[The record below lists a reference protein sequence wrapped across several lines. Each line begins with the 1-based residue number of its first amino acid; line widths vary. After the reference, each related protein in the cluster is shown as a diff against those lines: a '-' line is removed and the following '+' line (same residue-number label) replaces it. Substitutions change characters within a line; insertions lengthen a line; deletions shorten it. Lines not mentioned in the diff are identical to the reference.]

1 MIAFVYL
8 CLGLWLGKPVVSS
21 AAMIKFDDITLQR
34 GGQPLIEGANLT
46 LDSGQRYGL
55 VGRNGAGKT
64 TLFKLLLGQLQLDA
78 GQLTWPPAMRMA
90 HMAQEIGDVNRS
102 TLEHVLDGD
111 LSLRAAEAAIAAAEA
126 KHDEAALS
134 HVYAD
139 YDHVGGYSAVNRAQQ
154 LLQGLGFPEQDWS
167 QPVGS
172 FSGGWRVR
180 LNLAQ
185 ALMCPSDLLLLDEP
199 TNHLDLDA
207 TMWLESWLQKYPG
220 TLFLVSHDRDFLDQV
235 VQVIVHLDRKKL
247 TSYRGNYAAFERQ
260 KAERMAQHQ
269 VMYSKQQTEIAHI
282 ESFIRRFKAKA
293 SKAKQAQGRVK
304 ALERME
310 KIAPA
315 YADSPF
321 TFRFPEFDK
330 TSSTLID
337 LDRVSIGYDKPIVS
351 ANITLL
357 HDSRYALLGPNGA
370 GKSSLIKTL
379 VGDLA
384 PLSGQIV
391 PGEHLKVGYFAQ
403 HQLEALDI
411 GASGLLHLQR
421 LKPKASEQELRNFL
435 GSFGWQ
441 GERVFEPVKHF
452 SGGEKVRLAL
462 AMIALQKPNLL
473 LLDEPTNHLDL
484 EARHALTMA
493 LQAYQ
498 GAIVVISHDRH
509 LLRQVV
515 DNYWIVADGK
525 VKEFEGDLQDYQ
537 MQVQALAQAQAQAKM
552 KERQEI
558 IRSDPSKTN
567 HPEAEAL
574 TPAERKEQKRQQA
587 EKRKQLSPLKKAIAK
602 HEKDIDLWQAKL
614 DLLEAELAQ
623 PSLYDAENK
632 AKLKDLLAQQAHASE
647 QHEYNEEL
655 WLEKNDQ
662 LESMVM

>member
-1 MIAFVYL
+1 
-8 CLGLWLGKPVVSS
+8 
-21 AAMIKFDDITLQR
+21 MIKFDDITLQR

-102 TLEHVLDGD
+102 TLDHVLDGD
-111 LSLRAAEAAIAAAEA
+111 QALRDAEAAIAAAEA
-126 KHDEAALS
+126 THNEAALS

-167 QPVGS
+167 QPVGT

-207 TMWLESWLQKYPG
+207 TMWLEAWLQKYPG

-235 VQVIVHLDRKKL
+235 VQVIVHLDRKLL

-282 ESFIRRFKAKA
+282 ENFIRRFKAKA

-384 PLSGQIV
+384 PLAGQVV
-391 PGEHLKVGYFAQ
+391 PGEHLKIGYFAQ

-411 GASGLLHLQR
+411 EANGLLHLQR
-421 LKPKASEQELRNFL
+421 LKPQASEQELRNFL

-493 LQAYQ
+493 LQAYE

-515 DNYWIVADGK
+515 DNYWLVADGK

-537 MQVQALAQAQAQAKM
+537 VQVQALAQAQAQAKM
-552 KERQEI
+552 KQRQDT
-558 IRSDPSKTN
+558 IRSDPSTASQV
-567 HPEAEAL
+567 ESEAL

-587 EKRKQLSPLKKAIAK
+587 EQRKQLSPLKKAIAK

-614 DLLEAELAQ
+614 DLLETELAQ

-632 AKLKDLLAQQAHASE
+632 AKLKDLLSQQAHASE

-662 LESMVM
+662 LESMAW

>member
-1 MIAFVYL
+1 M
-8 CLGLWLGKPVVSS
+8 VSS

-167 QPVGS
+167 QPVGN

>member
-1 MIAFVYL
+1 
-8 CLGLWLGKPVVSS
+8 
-21 AAMIKFDDITLQR
+21 MIKFDQITLQR
-34 GGQPLIEGANLT
+34 GSQPLIEAADLT
-46 LDSGQRYGL
+46 LHSGQRYGL

-64 TLFKLLLGQLQLDA
+64 SLFKLLLGQLQLDS
-78 GQLTWPPAMRMA
+78 GQLTWPPTMRMA
-90 HMAQEIGDVNRS
+90 HMAQELGGVART

-111 LSLRAAEAAIAAAEA
+111 QALRQAEAAITKAEA
-126 KHDEAALS
+126 AHDEKTLA

-139 YDHVGGYSAVNRAQQ
+139 YDHAGGYTAVNRAQQ

-167 QPVGS
+167 LPVGS

-207 TMWLESWLQKYPG
+207 TMWLESWLQKYQG
-220 TLFLVSHDRDFLDQV
+220 TLLLVSHDRDFLDQV
-235 VQVIVHLDRKKL
+235 VDVIVHLDHKKL

-260 KAERMAQHQ
+260 KAERMAQQQ
-269 VMYSKQQTEIAHI
+269 VMYAKQQTEIAHI

-304 ALERME
+304 ALQRME

-321 TFRFPEFDK
+321 TFRFPEFER
-330 TSSTLID
+330 TSSTLLD
-337 LDRVSIGYDKPIVS
+337 LDQVSIGYEQPILH
-351 ANITLL
+351 ANMTLL

-379 VGDLA
+379 VGDLN
-384 PLSGQIV
+384 PLSGSITQ
-391 PGEHLKVGYFAQ
+391 GEHLKVGYFAQ
-403 HQLEALDI
+403 HQLEALDLDANGI
-411 GASGLLHLQR
+411 LHLQR

-435 GSFGWQ
+435 GGFGWQ

-493 LQAYQ
+493 LQAYE
-498 GAIVVISHDRH
+498 GALVVISHDRH

-515 DNYWIVADGK
+515 DQYWLVANGK

-537 MQVQALAQAQAQAKM
+537 AQVQSLALAQAKNKIEAKRA
-552 KERQEI
+552 KPQTGNNEL
-558 IRSDPSKTN
+558 
-567 HPEAEAL
+567 L
-574 TPAERKEQKRQQA
+574 TTLERKELKRQQA
-587 EKRKQLSPLKKAIAK
+587 EHRKQLSPLKKSIAK
-602 HEKDIDLWQAKL
+602 LEKDIDTWQAKL
-614 DLLEAELAQ
+614 DLLETELAQ
-623 PSLYDAENK
+623 PNLYQSDNK
-632 AKLKDLLAQQAHASE
+632 ATLRDLLSQQAHASE
-647 QHEYNEEL
+647 QHEVCEEQ
-655 WLEKNDQ
+655 WLEQQDR
-662 LESMVM
+662 LESMSL

>member
-1 MIAFVYL
+1 
-8 CLGLWLGKPVVSS
+8 
-21 AAMIKFDDITLQR
+21 MIKFDDITLQR

-102 TLEHVLDGD
+102 TLDHVLDGD
-111 LSLRAAEAAIAAAEA
+111 QALRDAEAAIAAAEA
-126 KHDEAALS
+126 THNEAALS

-167 QPVGS
+167 QPVGT

-207 TMWLESWLQKYPG
+207 TMWLEAWLQKYPG

-235 VQVIVHLDRKKL
+235 VQVIVHLDRKLL

-282 ESFIRRFKAKA
+282 ENFIRRFKAKA

-384 PLSGQIV
+384 PLAGQVV
-391 PGEHLKVGYFAQ
+391 PGEHLKIGYFAQ

-411 GASGLLHLQR
+411 EANGLLHLQR
-421 LKPKASEQELRNFL
+421 LKPQASEQELRNFL

-493 LQAYQ
+493 LQAYE

-515 DNYWIVADGK
+515 DNYWLVADGK

-537 MQVQALAQAQAQAKM
+537 VQVQALAQAQAQAKM
-552 KERQEI
+552 KQRQDTM
-558 IRSDPSKTN
+558 RSDPSTAN
-567 HPEAEAL
+567 QVESEAL

-587 EKRKQLSPLKKAIAK
+587 EQRKQLSPLKKAIAK

-614 DLLEAELAQ
+614 DLLETELAQ

-632 AKLKDLLAQQAHASE
+632 AKLKDLLSQQAHASE

-662 LESMVM
+662 LESMAL

>member
-1 MIAFVYL
+1 
-8 CLGLWLGKPVVSS
+8 
-21 AAMIKFDDITLQR
+21 MIKFDKITLQR
-34 GGQPLIEGANLT
+34 GGQPLIEEANLT
-46 LDSGQRYGL
+46 LNSGQRYGL
-55 VGRNGAGKT
+55 IGRNGAGKT

-102 TLEHVLDGD
+102 TLDHVLDGD
-111 LSLRAAEAAIAAAEA
+111 QALRAAEAAITAAET

-235 VQVIVHLDRKKL
+235 VQVIVHLDRKQL

-260 KAERMAQHQ
+260 KAERMAQQQ
-269 VMYSKQQTEIAHI
+269 VMYAKQQTEIAHI
-282 ESFIRRFKAKA
+282 ESFIQRFKAKA
-293 SKAKQAQGRVK
+293 SKAKQAQGRMK

-337 LDRVSIGYDKPIVS
+337 LDQVSIGYDKPIVS

-379 VGDLA
+379 VGDIA
-384 PLSGQIV
+384 PLSGQVV
-391 PGEHLKVGYFAQ
+391 PGEHLKIGYFAQ
-403 HQLEALDI
+403 HQLEALDME
-411 GASGLLHLQR
+411 ANGLLHLQR
-421 LKPKASEQELRNFL
+421 LKPTASEQDLRNFL
-435 GSFGWQ
+435 GGFGWQ
-441 GERVFEPVKHF
+441 GERIFEPVKHF

-462 AMIALQKPNLL
+462 AMIAIQKPNLL

-515 DNYWIVADGK
+515 DNYWLVADGK

-537 MQVQALAQAQAQAKM
+537 AQVQALAQAQAQAKM
-552 KERQEI
+552 KQRQETM
-558 IRSDPSKTN
+558 RLDPSAAVLCESET
-567 HPEAEAL
+567 L
-574 TPAERKEQKRQQA
+574 TPAERKEQKRLQA

-614 DLLEAELAQ
+614 DQLEVELTQ
-623 PSLYDAENK
+623 PSLYEMENK
-632 AKLKDLLAQQAHASE
+632 AKLKDLLAQQAHASQ
-647 QHEYNEEL
+647 QHEHNEEL
-655 WLEKNDQ
+655 WLEKNDE
-662 LESMVM
+662 LESMVS

>member
-1 MIAFVYL
+1 
-8 CLGLWLGKPVVSS
+8 
-21 AAMIKFDDITLQR
+21 MIKFDQITLQR
-34 GGQPLIEGANLT
+34 GSQPLIEAADLT
-46 LDSGQRYGL
+46 LHSGQRYGL

-64 TLFKLLLGQLQLDA
+64 SLFKLLLGQLQLA
-78 GQLTWPPAMRMA
+78 SGQLTWPPTMRMA
-90 HMAQEIGDVNRS
+90 HMAQELGGVKRT
-102 TLEHVLDGD
+102 TLDHVLDGD
-111 LSLRAAEAAIAAAEA
+111 RALRQAESAIAKAEAA
-126 KHDEAALS
+126 HDEQALA

-139 YDHVGGYSAVNRAQQ
+139 YDHAGGYTAVNRAQQ

-207 TMWLESWLQKYPG
+207 TMWLESWLQKYQG
-220 TLFLVSHDRDFLDQV
+220 TLLLVSHDRDFLDQV
-235 VQVIVHLDRKKL
+235 VDVIVHLDHKKL

-260 KAERMAQHQ
+260 KAERMAQQQ
-269 VMYSKQQTEIAHI
+269 VMYAKQQTEIAHI

-304 ALERME
+304 ALQRME

-321 TFRFPEFDK
+321 TFRFPEFER
-330 TSSTLID
+330 TSSTLLD
-337 LDRVSIGYDKPIVS
+337 LDQVSIGYEQPILH
-351 ANITLL
+351 ANMTLL

-379 VGDLA
+379 VGDLN
-384 PLSGQIV
+384 PLSGSITQ
-391 PGEHLKVGYFAQ
+391 GEHLKVGYFAQ
-403 HQLEALDI
+403 HQLEALDLDANGI
-411 GASGLLHLQR
+411 LHLQR

-435 GSFGWQ
+435 GGFGWQ

-493 LQAYQ
+493 LQAYE
-498 GAIVVISHDRH
+498 GALVVISHDRH

-515 DNYWIVADGK
+515 DQYWLVANGK

-537 MQVQALAQAQAQAKM
+537 AQVQSLALAQAKNKIEAKRA
-552 KERQEI
+552 KPQTGNNEL
-558 IRSDPSKTN
+558 
-567 HPEAEAL
+567 L
-574 TPAERKEQKRQQA
+574 TTLERKELKRQQA
-587 EKRKQLSPLKKAIAK
+587 EHRKQLSPLKKSIAK
-602 HEKDIDLWQAKL
+602 LEKDIDTWQAKL
-614 DLLEAELAQ
+614 DLLETELAQ
-623 PSLYDAENK
+623 PNLYQSDNK
-632 AKLKDLLAQQAHASE
+632 ATLRDLLSQQAHASE
-647 QHEYNEEL
+647 QHEVCEEQ
-655 WLEKNDQ
+655 WLEQQDR
-662 LESMVM
+662 LESMSL

>member
-1 MIAFVYL
+1 
-8 CLGLWLGKPVVSS
+8 
-21 AAMIKFDDITLQR
+21 MIKFDDITLQR
-34 GGQPLIEGANLT
+34 GGQPLIEAATLT
-46 LDSGQRYGL
+46 LNSGQRYGL
-55 VGRNGAGKT
+55 IGRNGAGKT

-78 GQLTWPPAMRMA
+78 GHLTWPPAMRMA

-102 TLEHVLDGD
+102 TLDHVLDGD
-111 LSLRAAEAAIAAAEA
+111 LALRAAEAAIAIAEA
-126 KHDEAALS
+126 THDEAALT

-139 YDHVGGYSAVNRAQQ
+139 YDHAGGYSAVNRAQQ
-154 LLQGLGFPEQDWS
+154 LLQGLGFPEQDWA

-235 VQVIVHLDRKKL
+235 VQVIVHLDHKKL

-260 KAERMAQHQ
+260 KAERMAQQQ
-269 VMYSKQQTEIAHI
+269 VMYAKQQTEIAHI
-282 ESFIRRFKAKA
+282 ESFIQRFKAKA
-293 SKAKQAQGRVK
+293 SKAKQAQGRMK

-321 TFRFPEFDK
+321 TFRFPEFEK

-384 PLSGQIV
+384 PLSGQVV
-391 PGEHLKVGYFAQ
+391 PGEHLKIGYFAQ
-403 HQLEALDI
+403 HQLEALDME
-411 GASGLLHLQR
+411 ANGLLHLQR

-435 GSFGWQ
+435 GGFGWQ
-441 GERVFEPVKHF
+441 GERIFEPVKHF

-462 AMIALQKPNLL
+462 AMIAIQKPNLL

-515 DNYWIVADGK
+515 DNYWLVADGK

-537 MQVQALAQAQAQAKM
+537 LQVQALAQAQAQAKL
-552 KERQEI
+552 KDRQETL
-558 IRSDPSKTN
+558 RSDPNNTN
-567 HPEAEAL
+567 GVESDAL

-587 EKRKQLSPLKKAIAK
+587 ENRKQLSPLKKAIAK

-614 DLLEAELAQ
+614 DLFEEELAQ
-623 PSLYDAENK
+623 PSLYAVENK
-632 AKLKDLLAQQAHASE
+632 AKLKDLLAQQAHASG
-647 QHEYNEEL
+647 QHEQCEEL
-655 WLEKNDQ
+655 WFEKTDE
-662 LESMVM
+662 LESMLL

>member
-1 MIAFVYL
+1 
-8 CLGLWLGKPVVSS
+8 
-21 AAMIKFDDITLQR
+21 MIKFDQITLQR
-34 GGQPLIEGANLT
+34 GSQPLIEAADLT
-46 LDSGQRYGL
+46 LYSGQRYGL

-64 TLFKLLLGQLQLDA
+64 SLFKLLLGQLQLDS
-78 GQLTWPPAMRMA
+78 GQLTWPPTMRMA
-90 HMAQEIGDVNRS
+90 HMAQELGGVERT
-102 TLEHVLDGD
+102 TLDHVLDGD
-111 LSLRAAEAAIAAAEA
+111 RALRQAEAAIAKAEA
-126 KHDEAALS
+126 SHDEKALA

-139 YDHVGGYSAVNRAQQ
+139 YDHAGGYTAVNRAQQ

-207 TMWLESWLQKYPG
+207 TMWLESWLQKYQG
-220 TLFLVSHDRDFLDQV
+220 TLLLVSHDRDFLDQV
-235 VQVIVHLDRKKL
+235 VDVIVHLDHKKL

-260 KAERMAQHQ
+260 KAERMAQQQ
-269 VMYSKQQTEIAHI
+269 VMYAKQQTEIAHI

-321 TFRFPEFDK
+321 TFRFPEFER
-330 TSSTLID
+330 TSSTLLD
-337 LDRVSIGYDKPIVS
+337 LDQVSIGYEKPILH
-351 ANITLL
+351 ANMTLL

-379 VGDLA
+379 VGDLN
-384 PLSGQIV
+384 PLAGSVTQ
-391 PGEHLKVGYFAQ
+391 GEHLKIGYFAQ
-403 HQLEALDI
+403 HQLEALDLEANGI
-411 GASGLLHLQR
+411 LHLQR

-435 GSFGWQ
+435 GGFGWQ

-493 LQAYQ
+493 LQAYE
-498 GAIVVISHDRH
+498 GALVVISHDRH

-515 DNYWIVADGK
+515 DQYWLVANGK

-537 MQVQALAQAQAQAKM
+537 AQVQSLALAQAKNKIEAKRSASQAGNN
-552 KERQEI
+552 EL
-558 IRSDPSKTN
+558 
-567 HPEAEAL
+567 L
-574 TPAERKEQKRQQA
+574 TTLERKELKRQQA
-587 EKRKQLSPLKKAIAK
+587 EHRKQLSPLKKSIAK
-602 HEKDIDLWQAKL
+602 LEKDIDSWQAKL
-614 DLLEAELAQ
+614 DLLETELAQ
-623 PSLYDAENK
+623 PSLYQSENK
-632 AKLKDLLAQQAHASE
+632 ATLKDLLAQQAHASE
-647 QHEYNEEL
+647 QHEMCEEQ
-655 WLEKNDQ
+655 WLEQQDR
-662 LESMVM
+662 LETMTP

>member
-1 MIAFVYL
+1 M
-8 CLGLWLGKPVVSS
+8 VSS

-567 HPEAEAL
+567 HSEAEAL

>member
-1 MIAFVYL
+1 M
-8 CLGLWLGKPVVSS
+8 VSS
-21 AAMIKFDDITLQR
+21 AAMIKFDKITLQR

-46 LDSGQRYGL
+46 LNSGQRYGL
-55 VGRNGAGKT
+55 IGRNGAGKT

-102 TLEHVLDGD
+102 TLDHVLDGD
-111 LSLRAAEAAIAAAEA
+111 QALRAAEAAITVAET

-235 VQVIVHLDRKKL
+235 VQVIVHLDRKQL

-260 KAERMAQHQ
+260 KAERMAQQQ
-269 VMYSKQQTEIAHI
+269 VMYAKQQTEIAHI
-282 ESFIRRFKAKA
+282 ESFIQRFKAKA
-293 SKAKQAQGRVK
+293 SKAKQAQGRMK

-337 LDRVSIGYDKPIVS
+337 LDQVSIGYDKPIIS

-379 VGDLA
+379 VGDIA
-384 PLSGQIV
+384 PLSGQVV
-391 PGEHLKVGYFAQ
+391 PGEHLKIGYFAQ
-403 HQLEALDI
+403 HQLEALDME
-411 GASGLLHLQR
+411 ANGLLHLQR
-421 LKPKASEQELRNFL
+421 LKPTASEQDLRNFL
-435 GSFGWQ
+435 GGFGWQ
-441 GERVFEPVKHF
+441 GERIFEPVKHF

-462 AMIALQKPNLL
+462 AMIAIQKPNLL

-515 DNYWIVADGK
+515 DNYWLVADGK

-537 MQVQALAQAQAQAKM
+537 AQVQALAQAQAQAKM
-552 KERQEI
+552 KQRQETM
-558 IRSDPSKTN
+558 RLDPSKAIHCESET
-567 HPEAEAL
+567 L
-574 TPAERKEQKRQQA
+574 TPAERKEQKRLQA

-602 HEKDIDLWQAKL
+602 HEKDIDAWQAKL
-614 DLLEAELAQ
+614 DQLEIELAQ
-623 PSLYDAENK
+623 PSLYEMENK
-632 AKLKDLLAQQAHASE
+632 AKLKDLLTQQAHASQ
-647 QHEYNEEL
+647 QHEHNEEL
-655 WLEKNDQ
+655 WLEKNDE
-662 LESMVM
+662 LESMVS

>member
-1 MIAFVYL
+1 
-8 CLGLWLGKPVVSS
+8 
-21 AAMIKFDDITLQR
+21 MIKFDKITLQR

-46 LDSGQRYGL
+46 LNSGQRYGL
-55 VGRNGAGKT
+55 IGRNGAGKT
-64 TLFKLLLGQLQLDA
+64 TLFKLLLDQLQLDA

-102 TLEHVLDGD
+102 TLDHVLDGD
-111 LSLRAAEAAIAAAEA
+111 QALRAAEAAITAAET

-235 VQVIVHLDRKKL
+235 VQVIVHLDRKQL

-260 KAERMAQHQ
+260 KAERMAQQQ
-269 VMYSKQQTEIAHI
+269 VMYAKQQTEIAHI
-282 ESFIRRFKAKA
+282 ESFIQRFKAKA
-293 SKAKQAQGRVK
+293 SKAKQAQGRMK

-337 LDRVSIGYDKPIVS
+337 LDQVSIGYDKPIVS

-379 VGDLA
+379 VGDIA
-384 PLSGQIV
+384 PLSGQVV
-391 PGEHLKVGYFAQ
+391 PGEHLKIGYFAQ
-403 HQLEALDI
+403 HQLEALDME
-411 GASGLLHLQR
+411 ANGLLHLQR
-421 LKPKASEQELRNFL
+421 LKPTASEQDLRNFL
-435 GSFGWQ
+435 GGFGWQ
-441 GERVFEPVKHF
+441 GERIFEPVKHF

-462 AMIALQKPNLL
+462 AMIAIQKPNLL

-515 DNYWIVADGK
+515 DNYWLVADGK
-525 VKEFEGDLQDYQ
+525 VQEFEGDLQDYQ
-537 MQVQALAQAQAQAKM
+537 AQVQVLAQAQAQAKM
-552 KERQEI
+552 KQRQETM
-558 IRSDPSKTN
+558 RLDPSKAVHCESET
-567 HPEAEAL
+567 L
-574 TPAERKEQKRQQA
+574 TPAERKEQKRLQA

-602 HEKDIDLWQAKL
+602 HEKDIDAWQAKL
-614 DLLEAELAQ
+614 DQLEIELAQ
-623 PSLYDAENK
+623 PSLYEMENK
-632 AKLKDLLAQQAHASE
+632 AKLKDLLAQQAHASQ
-647 QHEYNEEL
+647 QHEHNEEL
-655 WLEKNDQ
+655 WLEKNDE
-662 LESMVM
+662 LESMVS

>member
-1 MIAFVYL
+1 
-8 CLGLWLGKPVVSS
+8 
-21 AAMIKFDDITLQR
+21 MIKFDDITLQR

-46 LDSGQRYGL
+46 LNSGQRYGL
-55 VGRNGAGKT
+55 IGRNGAGKT

-102 TLEHVLDGD
+102 TLDHVLDGD
-111 LSLRAAEAAIAAAEA
+111 LALRAAEAAITAAEA
-126 KHDEAALS
+126 IHDEAALS

-207 TMWLESWLQKYPG
+207 TMWLESWLQKYSG

-235 VQVIVHLDRKKL
+235 VQVIVHLDRKQL

-260 KAERMAQHQ
+260 KAERMAQQQ
-269 VMYSKQQTEIAHI
+269 VMYAKQQTEIAHI
-282 ESFIRRFKAKA
+282 ESFIQRFKAKA
-293 SKAKQAQGRVK
+293 SKAKQAQGRMK

-321 TFRFPEFDK
+321 TFRFPEFEK

-337 LDRVSIGYDKPIVS
+337 LDQVSIGYDKPIVS

-384 PLSGQIV
+384 PLSGQVV
-391 PGEHLKVGYFAQ
+391 PGEHLKIGYFAQ
-403 HQLEALDI
+403 HQLEALDME
-411 GASGLLHLQR
+411 ANGLLHLQR
-421 LKPKASEQELRNFL
+421 LKPGASEQELRNFL
-435 GSFGWQ
+435 GGFGWQ
-441 GERVFEPVKHF
+441 GDRIFEPVKHF

-462 AMIALQKPNLL
+462 AMIAIQKPNLL

-515 DNYWIVADGK
+515 DNYWLVADGK

-537 MQVQALAQAQAQAKM
+537 VQVQALAQAQAQAKM
-552 KERQEI
+552 KDRQEA
-558 IRSDPSKTN
+558 IRLDPSSAKDSAS
-567 HPEAEAL
+567 ESL

-587 EKRKQLSPLKKAIAK
+587 EKRKKLSPLKKAIAK
-602 HEKDIDLWQAKL
+602 HEKDIDVWQTKL
-614 DLLEAELAQ
+614 DELEAQLAT
-623 PSLYDAENK
+623 PSLYEVVNK

-647 QHEYNEEL
+647 QHEHNEEL
-655 WLEKNDQ
+655 WLEKNDE
-662 LESMVM
+662 LESMQL

>member
-1 MIAFVYL
+1 
-8 CLGLWLGKPVVSS
+8 VVSS
-21 AAMIKFDDITLQR
+21 AAMIKFDQITLQR
-34 GGQPLIEGANLT
+34 GSQPLIEAADLT
-46 LDSGQRYGL
+46 LHSGQRYGL
-55 VGRNGAGKT
+55 IGRNGAGKT
-64 TLFKLLLGQLQLDA
+64 SLFKLLLGQLQLDS
-78 GQLTWPPAMRMA
+78 GRLSWPPSMRMA
-90 HMAQEIGDVNRS
+90 HMAQELGGVKRT
-102 TLEHVLDGD
+102 TLDHVLDGD
-111 LSLRAAEAAIAAAEA
+111 QALRQAEAAIAKAEA
-126 KHDEAALS
+126 AHDEKALA

-207 TMWLESWLQKYPG
+207 TLWLETWLQKYEG
-220 TLFLVSHDRDFLDQV
+220 TLLLVSHDRDFLDQV
-235 VQVIVHLDRKKL
+235 VQVIVHLDHKKL

-260 KAERMAQHQ
+260 KAERMAQQQ
-269 VMYSKQQTEIAHI
+269 VMYAKQQVEIAHI
-282 ESFIRRFKAKA
+282 ENFIRRFKAKA

-321 TFRFPEFDK
+321 TFRFPEFER
-330 TSSTLID
+330 TSSTLLD
-337 LDRVSIGYDKPIVS
+337 LDQVSIGYDKPILH
-351 ANITLL
+351 ANMTLL

-370 GKSSLIKTL
+370 GKSSLIKAL

-384 PLSGQIV
+384 PLSGNIV
-391 PGEHLKVGYFAQ
+391 QGDHLKIGYFAQ
-403 HQLEALDI
+403 HQLEALDLN
-411 GASGLLHLQR
+411 ASGLLHLQR
-421 LKPKASEQELRNFL
+421 LQPSASEQELRNFL

-493 LQAYQ
+493 LQAYE
-498 GAIVVISHDRH
+498 GALVVISHDRH

-515 DNYWIVADGK
+515 DQYWLVANGQ

-537 MQVQALAQAQAQAKM
+537 AQVQSLAQVQAQTKVQQRLDAK
-552 KERQEI
+552 RI
-558 IRSDPSKTN
+558 DPGSAAANT
-567 HPEAEAL
+567 EAV
-574 TPAERKEQKRQQA
+574 TPAERKQQKRQQA
-587 EKRKQLSPLKKAIAK
+587 EMRKQLSPLKKAITK
-602 HEKDIDLWQAKL
+602 HEKDIDVWQAKL
-614 DLLEAELAQ
+614 DQLELELAQ
-623 PSLYDAENK
+623 PSLYAAENK
-632 AKLKDLLAQQAHASE
+632 AKLKDLLAQQTEASS
-647 QHEYNEEL
+647 QHQISEEL
-655 WLEKNDQ
+655 WLEQQDE
-662 LESMVM
+662 LETLSASLGI

>member
-1 MIAFVYL
+1 
-8 CLGLWLGKPVVSS
+8 
-21 AAMIKFDDITLQR
+21 MIKFDDITLQR

-167 QPVGS
+167 QPVGN

>member
-1 MIAFVYL
+1 
-8 CLGLWLGKPVVSS
+8 
-21 AAMIKFDDITLQR
+21 MIKFDDITLQR

-567 HPEAEAL
+567 HSEAEAL

-587 EKRKQLSPLKKAIAK
+587 EKRKQLSPLKKSIAK

>member
-1 MIAFVYL
+1 
-8 CLGLWLGKPVVSS
+8 
-21 AAMIKFDDITLQR
+21 
-34 GGQPLIEGANLT
+34 
-46 LDSGQRYGL
+46 
-55 VGRNGAGKT
+55 
-64 TLFKLLLGQLQLDA
+64 
-78 GQLTWPPAMRMA
+78 
-90 HMAQEIGDVNRS
+90 
-102 TLEHVLDGD
+102 
-111 LSLRAAEAAIAAAEA
+111 
-126 KHDEAALS
+126 
-134 HVYAD
+134 
-139 YDHVGGYSAVNRAQQ
+139 
-154 LLQGLGFPEQDWS
+154 
-167 QPVGS
+167 
-172 FSGGWRVR
+172 
-180 LNLAQ
+180 
-185 ALMCPSDLLLLDEP
+185 
-199 TNHLDLDA
+199 
-207 TMWLESWLQKYPG
+207 MWLESWLQKSPG
-220 TLFLVSHDRDFLDQV
+220 TLFLVAHDRDFLDQV
-235 VQVIVHLDRKKL
+235 VQVIVHLDRKLL

-282 ESFIRRFKAKA
+282 ENFIRRFKAKA

-357 HDSRYALLGPNGA
+357 HDSRYALLGQ
-370 GKSSLIKTL
+370 
-379 VGDLA
+379 V
-384 PLSGQIV
+384 V
-391 PGEHLKVGYFAQ
+391 PGEHLKIGYFAQ

-411 GASGLLHLQR
+411 EANGLLHLQR
-421 LKPKASEQELRNFL
+421 LKPQASEQELRNFL

-493 LQAYQ
+493 LQAYE

-515 DNYWIVADGK
+515 DNYWLVADGK

-537 MQVQALAQAQAQAKM
+537 VQVQALAQAQAQAKM
-552 KERQEI
+552 KQRQDT
-558 IRSDPSKTN
+558 IRSDPSTAN
-567 HPEAEAL
+567 QVESETL

-587 EKRKQLSPLKKAIAK
+587 EQRKQLSPLKKAIAK

-614 DLLEAELAQ
+614 DLLETELAQ

-632 AKLKDLLAQQAHASE
+632 AKLKDLLSQQAHASE

-662 LESMVM
+662 LESMAL

>member
-1 MIAFVYL
+1 
-8 CLGLWLGKPVVSS
+8 
-21 AAMIKFDDITLQR
+21 
-34 GGQPLIEGANLT
+34 
-46 LDSGQRYGL
+46 
-55 VGRNGAGKT
+55 
-64 TLFKLLLGQLQLDA
+64 
-78 GQLTWPPAMRMA
+78 
-90 HMAQEIGDVNRS
+90 
-102 TLEHVLDGD
+102 DGD

-567 HPEAEAL
+567 HSEAEAL

>member
-1 MIAFVYL
+1 M
-8 CLGLWLGKPVVSS
+8 VSS

-34 GGQPLIEGANLT
+34 GGHPLIEGANLT

-126 KHDEAALS
+126 RHDEAALS

-515 DNYWIVADGK
+515 DNYWIVANGK

-567 HPEAEAL
+567 HSEAEAL

>member
-1 MIAFVYL
+1 
-8 CLGLWLGKPVVSS
+8 
-21 AAMIKFDDITLQR
+21 MIKFDDITLQR
-34 GGQPLIEGANLT
+34 GGQPLIEGATLT
-46 LDSGQRYGL
+46 LNSGQRYGL
-55 VGRNGAGKT
+55 IGRNGAGKT

-102 TLEHVLDGD
+102 TLDHVLDGD
-111 LSLRAAEAAIAAAEA
+111 QALRDAEAAIAAAEA
-126 KHDEAALS
+126 THNEAALS

-167 QPVGS
+167 QPVGT

-235 VQVIVHLDRKKL
+235 VQVIVHLDRKLL

-282 ESFIRRFKAKA
+282 ENFIRRFKAKA

-384 PLSGQIV
+384 PLAGQVV
-391 PGEHLKVGYFAQ
+391 PGEHLKIGYFAQ

-411 GASGLLHLQR
+411 EANGLLHLQR
-421 LKPKASEQELRNFL
+421 LKPQASEQELRNFL

-493 LQAYQ
+493 LQAYE

-515 DNYWIVADGK
+515 DNYWLVADGK

-537 MQVQALAQAQAQAKM
+537 VQVQALAQAQAQAKM
-552 KERQEI
+552 KQRQDT
-558 IRSDPSKTN
+558 IRSDPSTAN
-567 HPEAEAL
+567 QVESEAL

-587 EKRKQLSPLKKAIAK
+587 EQRKQLSPLKKAIAK

-614 DLLEAELAQ
+614 DLLETELAQ

-632 AKLKDLLAQQAHASE
+632 AKLKDLLSQQAHASE

-662 LESMVM
+662 LESMAW

>member
-1 MIAFVYL
+1 
-8 CLGLWLGKPVVSS
+8 
-21 AAMIKFDDITLQR
+21 MIKFDQITLQR
-34 GGQPLIEGANLT
+34 GSQPLIEAADLT
-46 LDSGQRYGL
+46 LHSGQRYGL

-64 TLFKLLLGQLQLDA
+64 SLFKLLLGQLQLDS
-78 GQLTWPPAMRMA
+78 GQLTWPPTMRMA
-90 HMAQEIGDVNRS
+90 HMAQELGGVKRT
-102 TLEHVLDGD
+102 TLDHVLDGD
-111 LSLRAAEAAIAAAEA
+111 QALRQAESAIAKAEAAHYEQ
-126 KHDEAALS
+126 ALV
-134 HVYAD
+134 HVYAS
-139 YDHVGGYSAVNRAQQ
+139 YDHAGGYTAVNRAQQ

-207 TMWLESWLQKYPG
+207 TMWLESWLQKYQG
-220 TLFLVSHDRDFLDQV
+220 TLLLVSHDRDFLDQV
-235 VQVIVHLDRKKL
+235 VDVIVHLDHKKL

-260 KAERMAQHQ
+260 KAERMAQQQ
-269 VMYSKQQTEIAHI
+269 VMYAKQQTEIAHI

-304 ALERME
+304 ALQRME

-321 TFRFPEFDK
+321 TFRFPEFER
-330 TSSTLID
+330 TSSTLLD
-337 LDRVSIGYDKPIVS
+337 LDQVSIGYEQPILH
-351 ANITLL
+351 ANMTLL

-379 VGDLA
+379 VGDLN
-384 PLSGQIV
+384 PLSGSITQ
-391 PGEHLKVGYFAQ
+391 GEHLKVGYFAQ
-403 HQLEALDI
+403 HQLEALDLDANGI
-411 GASGLLHLQR
+411 LHLQR

-435 GSFGWQ
+435 GGFGWQ

-493 LQAYQ
+493 LQAYE
-498 GAIVVISHDRH
+498 GALVVISHDRH

-515 DNYWIVADGK
+515 DQYWLVANGK

-537 MQVQALAQAQAQAKM
+537 AQVQSLALAQAKNKIEAKRA
-552 KERQEI
+552 KPQTGNNEL
-558 IRSDPSKTN
+558 
-567 HPEAEAL
+567 L
-574 TPAERKEQKRQQA
+574 TTLERKELKRQQA
-587 EKRKQLSPLKKAIAK
+587 EHRKQLSPLKKSIAK
-602 HEKDIDLWQAKL
+602 LEKDIDTWQAKL
-614 DLLEAELAQ
+614 DLLETELAQ
-623 PSLYDAENK
+623 PNLYQSDNK
-632 AKLKDLLAQQAHASE
+632 ATLRDLLSQQAHASE
-647 QHEYNEEL
+647 QHEVCEEQ
-655 WLEKNDQ
+655 WLEQQDR
-662 LESMVM
+662 LESMSL

>member
-1 MIAFVYL
+1 
-8 CLGLWLGKPVVSS
+8 
-21 AAMIKFDDITLQR
+21 MIKFDDITLQR
-34 GGQPLIEGANLT
+34 GGQPLIEGATLT
-46 LDSGQRYGL
+46 LNSGQRYGL
-55 VGRNGAGKT
+55 IGRNGAGKT

-102 TLEHVLDGD
+102 TLDHVLDGD
-111 LSLRAAEAAIAAAEA
+111 LALRAAEAAIAAAEA

-154 LLQGLGFPEQDWS
+154 LLQGLGFPEQDWG

-207 TMWLESWLQKYPG
+207 TMWLESWLQKYAG

-235 VQVIVHLDRKKL
+235 VQVIVHLDRKQL

-269 VMYSKQQTEIAHI
+269 VMFAKQQTEIAHI
-282 ESFIRRFKAKA
+282 ESFIQRFKAKA
-293 SKAKQAQGRVK
+293 SKAKQAQGRMK

-337 LDRVSIGYDKPIVS
+337 LDQVSIGYDKPIVS

-384 PLSGQIV
+384 PLSGQVV
-391 PGEHLKVGYFAQ
+391 PGEHLKIGYFAQ
-403 HQLEALDI
+403 HQLEALDME
-411 GASGLLHLQR
+411 ANGLLHLQR
-421 LKPKASEQELRNFL
+421 LTPKASEQDLRNFL
-435 GSFGWQ
+435 GGFGWQ

-462 AMIALQKPNLL
+462 AMIAIQKPNLL

-515 DNYWIVADGK
+515 DNYWLVADGK

-537 MQVQALAQAQAQAKM
+537 AQVQALAQAQAQAKM

-558 IRSDPSKTN
+558 MRLDPSAGS
-567 HPEAEAL
+567 HSEPEAL

-602 HEKDIDLWQAKL
+602 HEKDIDVWQAKL
-614 DLLEAELAQ
+614 DQLEEELAQ
-623 PSLYDAENK
+623 PSLYEMENK
-632 AKLKDLLAQQAHASE
+632 AKLKDLLVQQARASE
-647 QHEYNEEL
+647 QHEQCEEL
-655 WLEKNDQ
+655 WLEKNDE
-662 LESMVM
+662 LESMLM

>member
-1 MIAFVYL
+1 
-8 CLGLWLGKPVVSS
+8 
-21 AAMIKFDDITLQR
+21 MIKFSDITLQR

-78 GQLTWPPAMRMA
+78 GQLTWPPSLRMA

-102 TLEHVLDGD
+102 TLDHVLDGD
-111 LSLRAAEAAIAAAEA
+111 QALRSAEAAIAKAEA
-126 KHDEAALS
+126 SHNENALS

-139 YDHVGGYSAVNRAQQ
+139 YDHAGGYTAVNRAQQ
-154 LLQGLGFPEQDWS
+154 LLQGLGFPEQDWA

-220 TLFLVSHDRDFLDQV
+220 TLFLVSHDRDFLDEV
-235 VQVIVHLDRKKL
+235 VQVIVHLDHKQL

-260 KAERMAQHQ
+260 KAEKMAQQQ
-269 VMYSKQQTEIAHI
+269 VMYAKQQTEIAHI
-282 ESFIRRFKAKA
+282 ENFIRRFKAKA

-321 TFRFPEFDK
+321 TFRFPEFEK

-379 VGDLA
+379 VGELA
-384 PLSGQIV
+384 PLAGQVV

-411 GASGLLHLQR
+411 EANGLLHLQR

-435 GSFGWQ
+435 GGFGWQ

-515 DNYWIVADGK
+515 DNYWLVADGK

-537 MQVQALAQAQAQAKM
+537 AQVQSLALAQAKAKL
-552 KERQEI
+552 
-558 IRSDPSKTN
+558 
-567 HPEAEAL
+567 EAKRTEPKDDELTDGQGSGAASEAL
-574 TPAERKEQKRQQA
+574 SPLERKEQKRQQA
-587 EKRKQLSPLKKAIAK
+587 EQRKLLSPLKKAI
-602 HEKDIDLWQAKL
+602 EKLEREIDVWQAKL
-614 DLLEAELAQ
+614 DALESELAQ
-623 PSLYDAENK
+623 PSLYGSEHKD
-632 AKLKDLLAQQAHASE
+632 KLKQLLAQQAQASE
-647 QHEYNEEL
+647 QHGECEEQ
-655 WLEKNDQ
+655 WLEKQDQ
-662 LESMVM
+662 LESMQP

>member
-1 MIAFVYL
+1 M
-8 CLGLWLGKPVVSS
+8 PVVSS
-21 AAMIKFDDITLQR
+21 AAMIKFDKITLQR

-46 LDSGQRYGL
+46 LNSGQRYGL
-55 VGRNGAGKT
+55 IGRNGAGKT

-102 TLEHVLDGD
+102 TLDHVLDGD
-111 LSLRAAEAAIAAAEA
+111 QALRAAEAAITVAET
-126 KHDEAALS
+126 KHDEATLS

-235 VQVIVHLDRKKL
+235 VQVIVHLDRKQL

-260 KAERMAQHQ
+260 KAERMAQQQ
-269 VMYSKQQTEIAHI
+269 VMYAKQQTEIAHI
-282 ESFIRRFKAKA
+282 ESFIQRFKAKA
-293 SKAKQAQGRVK
+293 SKAKQAQGRMK

-337 LDRVSIGYDKPIVS
+337 LDQVSIGYDKPIVS

-379 VGDLA
+379 VGDIA
-384 PLSGQIV
+384 PLSGQVV
-391 PGEHLKVGYFAQ
+391 PGEHLKIGYFAQ
-403 HQLEALDI
+403 HQLEALDLK
-411 GASGLLHLQR
+411 ANGLLHLQR
-421 LKPKASEQELRNFL
+421 LKPTASEQDLRNFL
-435 GSFGWQ
+435 GGFGWQ
-441 GERVFEPVKHF
+441 GERIFEPVKHF

-462 AMIALQKPNLL
+462 AMIAIQKPNLL

-515 DNYWIVADGK
+515 DNYWLVADGK

-537 MQVQALAQAQAQAKM
+537 AQVQALAQAQAQAKM
-552 KERQEI
+552 KQRQETM
-558 IRSDPSKTN
+558 RLDPSAAVHCESET
-567 HPEAEAL
+567 L
-574 TPAERKEQKRQQA
+574 TPAERKEQKRLQA

-614 DLLEAELAQ
+614 DQLDVELAQ
-623 PSLYDAENK
+623 PSLYEMENK
-632 AKLKDLLAQQAHASE
+632 AKLKDLLAQQAHASQ
-647 QHEYNEEL
+647 QHEHNEEL
-655 WLEKNDQ
+655 WLEKNDE
-662 LESMVM
+662 LESMVS

>member
-1 MIAFVYL
+1 
-8 CLGLWLGKPVVSS
+8 
-21 AAMIKFDDITLQR
+21 MIKFDKITLQR
-34 GGQPLIEGANLT
+34 GGQPLIEGADLT

-78 GQLTWPPAMRMA
+78 GQLTWPPAIRMA

-102 TLEHVLDGD
+102 TLDHVLDGD
-111 LSLRAAEAAIAAAEA
+111 QALRKAELAITAAEAT
-126 KHDEAALS
+126 HDEAALS

-139 YDHVGGYSAVNRAQQ
+139 YDHAGGYSAVNRAQQ
-154 LLQGLGFPEQDWS
+154 LLQGLGFPEQDWN
-167 QPVGS
+167 QPVET

-235 VQVIVHLDRKKL
+235 VQVIVHLDRKLL

-282 ESFIRRFKAKA
+282 ENFIRRFKAKA

-379 VGDLA
+379 VGDLT
-384 PLSGQIV
+384 PLAGQVV
-391 PGEHLKVGYFAQ
+391 PGEHLKIGYFAQ
-403 HQLEALDI
+403 HQLETLDI
-411 GASGLLHLQR
+411 EANGLLHLQR
-421 LKPKASEQELRNFL
+421 LKPSASEQDLRNFL

-498 GAIVVISHDRH
+498 GALVVISHDRH

-537 MQVQALAQAQAQAKM
+537 VQVQALAQAQAQAKM
-552 KERQEI
+552 KQRQDTINSNPSSTETLA
-558 IRSDPSKTN
+558 SD
-567 HPEAEAL
+567 AL

-587 EKRKQLSPLKKAIAK
+587 QKRKQLSPLKKAISK
-602 HEKDIDLWQAKL
+602 HEKDIDVWQAKL
-614 DLLEAELAQ
+614 DQLEAELAE
-623 PSLYDAENK
+623 PSLYQVENK
-632 AKLKDLLAQQAHASE
+632 AKLKDLLAQQAHASQEHE
-647 QHEYNEEL
+647 QSEEL
-655 WLEKNDQ
+655 WLEKQDE
-662 LESMVM
+662 LESISL

>member
-1 MIAFVYL
+1 
-8 CLGLWLGKPVVSS
+8 
-21 AAMIKFDDITLQR
+21 MIKFDDITLQR

-102 TLEHVLDGD
+102 TLDHVLDGD
-111 LSLRAAEAAIAAAEA
+111 QALRDAEAAIAAAEA
-126 KHDEAALS
+126 THNEAALS

-167 QPVGS
+167 QPVGT

-235 VQVIVHLDRKKL
+235 VQVIVHLDRKLL

-282 ESFIRRFKAKA
+282 ENFIRRFKAKA

-384 PLSGQIV
+384 PLAGQVV
-391 PGEHLKVGYFAQ
+391 PGEHLKIGYFAQ

-411 GASGLLHLQR
+411 EANGLLHLQR
-421 LKPKASEQELRNFL
+421 LKPQASEQELRNFL

-493 LQAYQ
+493 LQAYE

-515 DNYWIVADGK
+515 DNYWLVADGK

-537 MQVQALAQAQAQAKM
+537 VQVQALAQAQAQAKM
-552 KERQEI
+552 KQRQDT
-558 IRSDPSKTN
+558 IRSDPSTAN
-567 HPEAEAL
+567 QVESEAL

-587 EKRKQLSPLKKAIAK
+587 EQRKQLSPLKKAIAK

-614 DLLEAELAQ
+614 DLLETELAQ

-632 AKLKDLLAQQAHASE
+632 AKLKDLLSQQAHASE

-662 LESMVM
+662 LESMAW

>member
-1 MIAFVYL
+1 M
-8 CLGLWLGKPVVSS
+8 VSS

-34 GGQPLIEGANLT
+34 GGHPLIEGANLT

-235 VQVIVHLDRKKL
+235 VQVIVHLDHKKL

-567 HPEAEAL
+567 HSEAEAL

>member
-1 MIAFVYL
+1 
-8 CLGLWLGKPVVSS
+8 
-21 AAMIKFDDITLQR
+21 
-34 GGQPLIEGANLT
+34 
-46 LDSGQRYGL
+46 
-55 VGRNGAGKT
+55 
-64 TLFKLLLGQLQLDA
+64 
-78 GQLTWPPAMRMA
+78 
-90 HMAQEIGDVNRS
+90 
-102 TLEHVLDGD
+102 
-111 LSLRAAEAAIAAAEA
+111 
-126 KHDEAALS
+126 
-134 HVYAD
+134 
-139 YDHVGGYSAVNRAQQ
+139 
-154 LLQGLGFPEQDWS
+154 
-167 QPVGS
+167 
-172 FSGGWRVR
+172 
-180 LNLAQ
+180 
-185 ALMCPSDLLLLDEP
+185 
-199 TNHLDLDA
+199 
-207 TMWLESWLQKYPG
+207 MWLESWLQKYPG

-235 VQVIVHLDRKKL
+235 VQVIVHLDRKLL

-282 ESFIRRFKAKA
+282 ENFIRRFKAKA

-379 VGDLA
+379 VGDLT
-384 PLSGQIV
+384 PLAGQVV
-391 PGEHLKVGYFAQ
+391 PGEHLKIGYFAQ

-411 GASGLLHLQR
+411 EANGLLHLQR
-421 LKPKASEQELRNFL
+421 LKPSASEQELRNFL

-498 GAIVVISHDRH
+498 GALVVISHDRH

-537 MQVQALAQAQAQAKM
+537 VQVQALAQAQAQAKM
-552 KERQEI
+552 KQRQDTTNANPSSIEPLV
-558 IRSDPSKTN
+558 SD
-567 HPEAEAL
+567 AL

-587 EKRKQLSPLKKAIAK
+587 EKRKQLSPLKKAISK
-602 HEKDIDLWQAKL
+602 YEKDIDIWQAKL
-614 DLLEAELAQ
+614 DQLEVELAE
-623 PSLYDAENK
+623 PSLYQLENK
-632 AKLKDLLAQQAHASE
+632 AKLKDLLAQQAHASQEHE
-647 QHEYNEEL
+647 QSEEL
-655 WLEKNDQ
+655 WLEKQDE
-662 LESMVM
+662 LESISL

>member
-1 MIAFVYL
+1 
-8 CLGLWLGKPVVSS
+8 
-21 AAMIKFDDITLQR
+21 MIKFNDITLQR
-34 GGQPLIEGANLT
+34 GGQSLIEGANLT
-46 LDSGQRYGL
+46 LHSGQRYGL
-55 VGRNGAGKT
+55 IGRNGAGKT

-78 GQLTWPPAMRMA
+78 GQLTWPPAMRIA
-90 HMAQEIGDVNRS
+90 HMAQEIGDVNRTS
-102 TLEHVLDGD
+102 LDHVLDGD
-111 LSLRAAEAAIAAAEA
+111 RALRAAELAITKAEA
-126 KHDEAALS
+126 SQDEVALS
-134 HVYAD
+134 QVYAD
-139 YDHVGGYSAVNRAQQ
+139 YDHLGGYTALNRAQQ
-154 LLQGLGFPEQDWS
+154 LLQGLGFSEQDWG

-235 VQVIVHLDRKKL
+235 VQVIVHLDRKQL

-260 KAERMAQHQ
+260 KAERMAQQQ
-269 VMYSKQQTEIAHI
+269 VMYAKQQTEIAHI
-282 ESFIRRFKAKA
+282 ESFIKRFKAKA
-293 SKAKQAQGRVK
+293 SKAKQAQGRMK

-321 TFRFPEFDK
+321 TFRFPEFEK

-337 LDRVSIGYDKPIVS
+337 LSQVSIGYDKPIVS

-379 VGDLA
+379 VGDLV
-384 PLSGQIV
+384 PLAGQIV
-391 PGEHLKVGYFAQ
+391 PGEHLKIGYFAQ
-403 HQLEALDI
+403 HQLEALDME
-411 GASGLLHLQR
+411 ANGLLHLQR
-421 LKPKASEQELRNFL
+421 LKPNSSEQELRNFL
-435 GSFGWQ
+435 GGFGWQ
-441 GERVFEPVKHF
+441 GDRIFEPVRHF

-462 AMIALQKPNLL
+462 AMIAIQKPNLL

-493 LQAYQ
+493 LQDYQ

-515 DNYWIVADGK
+515 DNYWLVSDGK
-525 VKEFEGDLQDYQ
+525 VQEFDGDLQEYQ
-537 MQVQALAQAQAQAKM
+537 VQVQALAQAQAQAKI
-552 KERQEI
+552 KERQEA
-558 IRSDPSKTN
+558 IRLDPDHANNLASN
-567 HPEAEAL
+567 SL
-574 TPAERKEQKRQQA
+574 TPMERKEQKRQQA
-587 EKRKQLSPLKKAIAK
+587 EARKLLSPLKKAITK
-602 HEKDIDLWQAKL
+602 LEKDIDVWQAKL
-614 DLLEAELAQ
+614 DDLETQLAI

-632 AKLKDLLAQQAHASE
+632 AKLKELLAAQAHASE
-647 QHEYNEEL
+647 QHEKLEEL
-655 WLEKNDQ
+655 WLEKNDE
-662 LESMVM
+662 LESMLL

>member
-1 MIAFVYL
+1 
-8 CLGLWLGKPVVSS
+8 
-21 AAMIKFDDITLQR
+21 MIKFDQITLQR
-34 GGQPLIEGANLT
+34 GSQPLIEAADLT
-46 LDSGQRYGL
+46 LHSGQRYGL

-64 TLFKLLLGQLQLDA
+64 SLFKLLLGQLQLDS
-78 GQLTWPPAMRMA
+78 GQLTWPPTMRMA
-90 HMAQEIGDVNRS
+90 HMAQELGGVART

-111 LSLRAAEAAIAAAEA
+111 QALRQAEAAITKAEA
-126 KHDEAALS
+126 AHDEKTLA

-139 YDHVGGYSAVNRAQQ
+139 YDHAGGYTAVNRAQQ

-167 QPVGS
+167 LPVGS

-207 TMWLESWLQKYPG
+207 TMWLESWLQKYQG
-220 TLFLVSHDRDFLDQV
+220 TLLLVSHDRDFLDQV
-235 VQVIVHLDRKKL
+235 VEVIVHLDHKKL

-260 KAERMAQHQ
+260 KAERMAQQQ
-269 VMYSKQQTEIAHI
+269 VMYAKQQTEIAHI

-321 TFRFPEFDK
+321 TFRFPEFER
-330 TSSTLID
+330 TSSTLLD
-337 LDRVSIGYDKPIVS
+337 LDQVSIGYEKPILH
-351 ANITLL
+351 ANMTLL

-379 VGDLA
+379 VGDLN
-384 PLSGQIV
+384 PLSGSV
-391 PGEHLKVGYFAQ
+391 TRGEHLKVGYFAQ
-403 HQLEALDI
+403 HQLEALDLEANGI
-411 GASGLLHLQR
+411 LHLQR

-435 GSFGWQ
+435 GGFGWQ

-462 AMIALQKPNLL
+462 AIIALQKPNLL

-493 LQAYQ
+493 LQAYE
-498 GAIVVISHDRH
+498 GALVVISHDRH

-515 DNYWIVADGK
+515 DQYWLVANGK

-537 MQVQALAQAQAQAKM
+537 AQVQSLALDQAKN
-552 KERQEI
+552 KI
-558 IRSDPSKTN
+558 
-567 HPEAEAL
+567 EAKRAEPQTGNNELL
-574 TPAERKEQKRQQA
+574 TTLERKELKRQQA
-587 EKRKQLSPLKKAIAK
+587 EHRKQLSPLKKSIAK
-602 HEKDIDLWQAKL
+602 LEKDIDTWQAKL

-623 PSLYDAENK
+623 PNLYQSENK
-632 AKLKDLLAQQAHASE
+632 ATLKDLLSQQAHASE
-647 QHEYNEEL
+647 QHEACEEQ
-655 WLEKNDQ
+655 WLEQQDR
-662 LESMVM
+662 LESMTQ

>member
-1 MIAFVYL
+1 M
-8 CLGLWLGKPVVSS
+8 VSS

-167 QPVGS
+167 QPVDS

-567 HPEAEAL
+567 HSEAEAL

-632 AKLKDLLAQQAHASE
+632 AKLKDLLAQQAHASD

-655 WLEKNDQ
+655 WLEKNDE
-662 LESMVM
+662 LESMVS

>member
-1 MIAFVYL
+1 
-8 CLGLWLGKPVVSS
+8 VVSS

-567 HPEAEAL
+567 HSEAEAL

>member
-1 MIAFVYL
+1 M
-8 CLGLWLGKPVVSS
+8 VSS
-21 AAMIKFDDITLQR
+21 AAMIKFDKITLQR

-46 LDSGQRYGL
+46 LNSGQRYGL
-55 VGRNGAGKT
+55 IGRNGAGKT

-102 TLEHVLDGD
+102 TLDHVLDGD
-111 LSLRAAEAAIAAAEA
+111 QALRAAEAAITVAET

-235 VQVIVHLDRKKL
+235 VQVIVHLDRKQL

-260 KAERMAQHQ
+260 KAERMAQQQ
-269 VMYSKQQTEIAHI
+269 VMYAKQQTEIAHI
-282 ESFIRRFKAKA
+282 ESFIQRFKAKA
-293 SKAKQAQGRVK
+293 SKAKQAQGRMK

-337 LDRVSIGYDKPIVS
+337 LDQVSIGYDKPIIS

-379 VGDLA
+379 VGDIA
-384 PLSGQIV
+384 PLSGQVV
-391 PGEHLKVGYFAQ
+391 PGEHLKIGYFAQ
-403 HQLEALDI
+403 HQLEALDME
-411 GASGLLHLQR
+411 ANGLLHLQR
-421 LKPKASEQELRNFL
+421 LKPTASEQDLRNFL
-435 GSFGWQ
+435 GGFGWQ
-441 GERVFEPVKHF
+441 GERIFEPVKHF

-462 AMIALQKPNLL
+462 AMIAIQKPNLL

-515 DNYWIVADGK
+515 DNYWLVADGK

-537 MQVQALAQAQAQAKM
+537 AQVQALAQAQAQAKM
-552 KERQEI
+552 KQRQETM
-558 IRSDPSKTN
+558 RLNPSKAV
-567 HPEAEAL
+567 HCESEPL
-574 TPAERKEQKRQQA
+574 TPAERKEQKRLQA

-602 HEKDIDLWQAKL
+602 HEKDIDAWQAKL
-614 DLLEAELAQ
+614 DQLEIELAQ
-623 PSLYDAENK
+623 PSLYEMENK
-632 AKLKDLLAQQAHASE
+632 AKLKDLLTQQAHASQ
-647 QHEYNEEL
+647 QHEHNEEL
-655 WLEKNDQ
+655 WLEKNDE
-662 LESMVM
+662 LESMVS

>member
-1 MIAFVYL
+1 M
-8 CLGLWLGKPVVSS
+8 VSS

-515 DNYWIVADGK
+515 DNYWIVANGK

-567 HPEAEAL
+567 HSEAEAL

-655 WLEKNDQ
+655 WLEKHDQ

>member
-1 MIAFVYL
+1 
-8 CLGLWLGKPVVSS
+8 
-21 AAMIKFDDITLQR
+21 MIKFDDITLQR

-102 TLEHVLDGD
+102 TLDHVLDGD
-111 LSLRAAEAAIAAAEA
+111 QALRDAEAAIAAAEA
-126 KHDEAALS
+126 THNEAALS

-167 QPVGS
+167 QPVGT

-207 TMWLESWLQKYPG
+207 TMWLEAWLQKYPG

-235 VQVIVHLDRKKL
+235 VQVIVHLDRKLL

-282 ESFIRRFKAKA
+282 ENFIRRFKAKA

-384 PLSGQIV
+384 PLAGQVV
-391 PGEHLKVGYFAQ
+391 PGEHLKIGYFAQ

-411 GASGLLHLQR
+411 EANGLLHLQR
-421 LKPKASEQELRNFL
+421 LKPQASEQELRNFL

-493 LQAYQ
+493 LQAYE

-515 DNYWIVADGK
+515 DNYWLVADGK

-537 MQVQALAQAQAQAKM
+537 VQVQALAQAQAQAKM
-552 KERQEI
+552 KQRQDT
-558 IRSDPSKTN
+558 IRSDPSTAN
-567 HPEAEAL
+567 QVESEAL

-587 EKRKQLSPLKKAIAK
+587 EQRKQLSPLKKAIAK

-614 DLLEAELAQ
+614 DLLETELAQ

-632 AKLKDLLAQQAHASE
+632 AKLKDLLSQQAHASE

-662 LESMVM
+662 LESMAW